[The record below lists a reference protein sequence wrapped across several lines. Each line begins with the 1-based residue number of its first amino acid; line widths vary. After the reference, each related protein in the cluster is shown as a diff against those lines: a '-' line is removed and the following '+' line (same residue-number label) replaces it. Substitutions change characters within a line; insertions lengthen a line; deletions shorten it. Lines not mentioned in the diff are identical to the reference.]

1 TDNAHQSHARKLMKT
16 LDTINQRFPNRL
28 TFAASGLQ
36 TAWQAPPQWLSP
48 HYTTQWPELAH
59 VKCI

>member
-1 TDNAHQSHARKLMKT
+1 MTT
-16 LDTINQRFPNRL
+16 IDTINQRFPSCL

-48 HYTTQWPELAH
+48 HYTTQWQELAH